1 MKEWPGSRVQRRIV
15 DQALELCAELELL
28 KGQMLE
34 PAQRRML
41 RQLYEELQEL
51 LRANDV
57 RDQWRRS

>member
-1 MKEWPGSRVQRRIV
+1 
-15 DQALELCAELELL
+15 
-28 KGQMLE
+28 
-34 PAQRRML
+34 ML